1 MDDFEVLDMVDRL
14 EPEIPV
20 DLLIGVTGPVD
31 ESELRRR
38 VVAALDPGG
47 RSQQTP
53 PEGLRAELTAP
64 KWMGMGRILVASPG
78 ERKNQEV
85 SEGGLL
91 TMLAYRP
98 AATQEGSVLEAFSVA
113 ERSLLQLAA
122 EHRAR
127 VTLIVSSDM
136 EALTATTVQA
146 MLRAVLEEETDLVLP
161 LYATGRYDGLL
172 NTAILAPMSRALFAR
187 RVAFP
192 LPYEFA
198 CSARYVMAATASPKA
213 GTVQDIFWPLTHAV
227 REPLGK
233 FARIGQLYVAAQHA
247 SPFEGMDLTAV
258 LGQVVGA
265 FFAEVEQSAPVW
277 QRLRGA
283 QSVPVWGKPQS
294 LPQEKETIEVRSMI
308 ESFELA
314 QRNLGELWALVL
326 PPVTLLELKRMSRM
340 GAENFQMPDEL
351 WARIV
356 YDFALAYR
364 LRTLGRAHLMG
375 ALAPLYL
382 AWLASYMQQIAL
394 LTPAQVFERQEQLAR
409 VFEANKPYLVSRWR
423 WPDRFN
429 P

>member
-1 MDDFEVLDMVDRL
+1 MDDFEVLDMVDRI

-38 VVAALDPGG
+38 VVAALGLGELSQPGP
-47 RSQQTP
+47 T
-53 PEGLRAELTAP
+53 EGKTAP
-64 KWMGMGRILVASPG
+64 EWMGLGRILVASPG
-78 ERKNQEV
+78 ERKNNDA

-91 TMLAYRP
+91 TMLTYRS
-98 AATQEGSVLEAFSVA
+98 AATQETSALEAFSAA

-127 VTLIVSSDM
+127 ATLMVSSDM
-136 EALTATTVQA
+136 QALAASTVQA
-146 MLRAVLEEETDLVLP
+146 MVRAVLEEQTDLVLP
-161 LYATGRYDGLL
+161 VYASGRYDSLL

-198 CSARYVMAATASPKA
+198 CSARYALAATSAPKA
-213 GTVQDIFWPLTHAV
+213 GTAQDIFWPLTYAV

-233 FARIGQLYVAAQHA
+233 VARIGQLYVAAQHA
-247 SPFEGMDLTAV
+247 SPLEGVELTAV

-283 QSVPVWGKPQS
+283 QTVPVWGEPQP
-294 LPQEKETIEVRSMI
+294 LRQENESIEVRSMI

-326 PPVTLLELKRMSRM
+326 PPVTLLELKRMGRL
-340 GAENFQMPDEL
+340 GVDNFQMPDEL

-382 AWLASYMQQIAL
+382 AWLASYMQQIAP
-394 LTPAQVFERQEQLAR
+394 LTPALVLERQEQLAR
-409 VFEANKPYLVSRWR
+409 VFEENKPYLVSRWR